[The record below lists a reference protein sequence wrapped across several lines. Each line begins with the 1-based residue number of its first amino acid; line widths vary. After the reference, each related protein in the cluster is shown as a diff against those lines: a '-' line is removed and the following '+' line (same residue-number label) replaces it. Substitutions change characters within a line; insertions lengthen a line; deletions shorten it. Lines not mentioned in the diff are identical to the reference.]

1 MVSSNF
7 NTSEISDIEKDESM
21 VVEKNEFND
30 QVSLLL
36 PKQILNPL
44 SSILMQKTFTEEFF
58 EVPPNR

>member
-36 PKQILNPL
+36 PKHVLNPL

>member
-30 QVSLLL
+30 
-36 PKQILNPL
+36 
-44 SSILMQKTFTEEFF
+44 
-58 EVPPNR
+58 